1 MGNIQGTVKKKTN
14 KDGKVSLVPDDSEL
28 EQDITTKDDNE
39 ESSDNTDTDNTD
51 INDIYTDNTYKN
63 DSKDTNSKDTNSKN
77 KDDEIQPYDSKISGL
92 ISQIKKLN
100 LYERLTFL
108 LNDKIT
114 NAVIETN
121 NYGNALF
128 LIMNDT
134 LINNEINS
142 RNIVNYKYSEVV
154 DITTNK
160 FVMNTLLS
168 QSQNFFHL
176 KFKHINSMNGIK
188 SDPINI
194 NAYVVGLDLGNYI
207 TNTDYISLTFNI
219 GVPAK
224 PKLNIGDALT
234 NNINQLTID
243 QNKIMTFITTPSVI
257 DLTNNTN
264 TKVILI
270 QNASGL
276 ITINIE
282 NPVYILI
289 VNSQINL
296 IINSKTTNN
305 SNTKTKNNKNDDDDE
320 TCEEDDDDSIEE
332 FKGIGDYND
341 MSDMI
346 IIICIVILLY
356 YFMKKK

>member
-1 MGNIQGTVKKKTN
+1 MGNIQGAVKKKTD
-14 KDGKVSLVPDDSEL
+14 KDGKVSLVLDDSKL

-39 ESSDNTDTDNTD
+39 ESSDNTDK
-51 INDIYTDNTYKN
+51 NDIKDTNDIKDKTDSKDKN
-63 DSKDTNSKDTNSKN
+63 DSKDNSKN

-224 PKLNIGDALT
+224 PKLNIADALT

-282 NPVYILI
+282 NPVYVLI

-305 SNTKTKNNKNDDDDE
+305 SNTKTKNNNKNDDDDE

-332 FKGIGDYND
+332 FKGVGDYND

-346 IIICIVILLY
+346 IIICIIILLY